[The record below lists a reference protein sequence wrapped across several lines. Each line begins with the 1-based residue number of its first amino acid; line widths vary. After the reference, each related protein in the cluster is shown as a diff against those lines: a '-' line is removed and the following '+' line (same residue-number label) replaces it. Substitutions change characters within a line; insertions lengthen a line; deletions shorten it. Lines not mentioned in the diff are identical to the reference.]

1 LTSLVVDT
9 HAILWYLSANE
20 SLSVRARAA
29 MNDALQAS
37 AILVPTMSII
47 EITYLVEK
55 GRIEAAYLPAVLE
68 KLKNPG
74 SGFLDVP
81 MDLDIAQA
89 MSKIPRSMV
98 PDLPDRVI
106 SATAL
111 ALGLPLVSA
120 DRRIR
125 ASGIETIW

>member
-1 LTSLVVDT
+1 
-9 HAILWYLSANE
+9 
-20 SLSVRARAA
+20 
-29 MNDALQAS
+29 MNDALQTS

-47 EITYLVEK
+47 EITYLIEK

-74 SGFLDVP
+74 SGFFDVP
-81 MDLDIAQA
+81 MDLAIAQA

-106 SATAL
+106 SATDL
-111 ALGLPLVSA
+111 ALGLPLVTA